1 MNKAMLII
9 LDGFGHSE
17 ETSNNAI
24 AQAKTPFIDK
34 LKNEYPHSLIQ
45 TDGGAVG
52 LPDGVM
58 GNSEVGHLTI
68 GSGRVIYQDLTKIT
82 KYIKE
87 QGFKKHKFM
96 NDLKSIK
103 GKIHV
108 MGLLSDGGVHS
119 HQDHAIA
126 LLKDLSE
133 ELTNEICFHMIS
145 DGRDTSPTSG
155 INFAKNLEA
164 STSSLKNLS
173 LASVV
178 GRFYAMDR
186 DKRWERVKLAY
197 DMLSAKEEAPS
208 FESLS
213 EAIQNSYDNEET
225 DEFIKPRRT
234 KDFSP
239 IGPDD
244 AVIFFNFRSDRARE
258 ISQAFCETDF
268 SELERDFVFP
278 ARNWFTFTKYRE
290 DFSFPVFFEKESP
303 QNILGE
309 VVSKAGGKQ
318 LRCAET
324 EKYAHVTFFLNG
336 GKEDVFSGEDRIL
349 VDSPRDVATYDLKP
363 EMSAPEVTE
372 KLVEAVSAK
381 NYDLIVVNYANGDMV
396 GHTGNKEAAIKAVE
410 CLDQCLAKLI
420 PACLEAGYE
429 ALITADHGNCEE
441 MQNLESGEVLTQHST
456 NQVPLLWVGEKAKMA
471 KLRNGGLADIAPS
484 VLHLMGLEIP
494 ADMTGKVL
502 INS

>member
-1 MNKAMLII
+1 MLII

-34 LKNEYPHSLIQ
+34 LNKDYPRSLIR
-45 TDGGAVG
+45 TDGEAVG
-52 LPDGVM
+52 LPEGVM

-87 QGFKKHKFM
+87 QGFKKHKFI
-96 NDLKSIK
+96 NDLKSTK
-103 GKIHV
+103 GKIHII
-108 MGLLSDGGVHS
+108 GLLSDGGVHS
-119 HQDHAIA
+119 HQDHAIS
-126 LLKDLSE
+126 LVQDLSE
-133 ELTNEICFHMIS
+133 ELSNDICFHMIS

-155 INFAKNLEA
+155 ITFAENLQDKS
-164 STSSLKNLS
+164 STLKNLK

-186 DKRWERVKLAY
+186 DKRWDRVQLAY
-197 DMLSAKEEAPS
+197 SMLSGKVKAPE
-208 FESLS
+208 FNSLK
-213 EAIQNSYDNEET
+213 EAIQDSYDQNET
-225 DEFIKPRRT
+225 DEFIKPRQT

-239 IGPDD
+239 IGPEDS
-244 AVIFFNFRSDRARE
+244 VIFFNFRSDRARE
-258 ISQAFCETDF
+258 ISQAFCEEEFKEFD
-268 SELERDFVFP
+268 RDFVFP
-278 ARNWFTFTKYRE
+278 SSNWFTFTKYRE

-303 QNILGE
+303 KNILGE
-309 VVSKAGGKQ
+309 VVAKAGGQQ

-336 GKEDVFSGEDRIL
+336 GKEDVFKGEDRIL
-349 VDSPRDVATYDLKP
+349 VESPRDVATYDLKP

-372 KLVEAVSAK
+372 KLVEAVKSK
-381 NYDLIVVNYANGDMV
+381 KYNLIVVNYANGDMV

-410 CLDQCLAKLI
+410 CLDNCLSKLI
-420 PACLEAGYE
+420 PVCLEAGYE
-429 ALITADHGNCEE
+429 SLITADHGNCEE

-471 KLRNGGLADIAPS
+471 KLNDGGLADIAPS
-484 VLHLMGLEIP
+484 VLYLMGLDIP
-494 ADMTGKVL
+494 EDMTGNVL
-502 INS
+502 LNS